1 MYYDVVYSRRKSIS
15 ISVSDNNK
23 ITVRCPN
30 GTRKSVIEELVLK
43 KANWI
48 NKVISQNEEK
58 LGRMKSIRNFE
69 SVLVWGESRRL
80 IIGAVSNEIDDFC
93 VSLKNIKSVGKLFIK
108 TYGNYFINKVKE
120 ISLKCEFKFAG
131 LQIRD
136 YKSRWACCTGDNN
149 LKFGYKLMMLPE
161 QLVDYVIIHELC
173 HTLHHNHS
181 KSFWMLVK
189 KFVPD
194 LKKLKSELNE
204 YNFIT
209 RLY

>member
-1 MYYDVVYSRRKSIS
+1 MFYDVVYGRRKSIS
-15 ISVSDNNK
+15 ISVSDSNE

-30 GTRKSVIEELVLK
+30 GTRKLVIEELVLK

-48 NKVISQNEEK
+48 NGVISQNEEK
-58 LGRMKSIRNFE
+58 LGRWKDIRNFE
-69 SVLVWGESRRL
+69 SVLVWGERRL
-80 IIGAVSNEIDDFC
+80 LAVGADSNEIDDTC
-93 VSLKNIKSVGKLFIK
+93 VKLKNIKSIGKLFIK
-108 TYGNYFINKVKE
+108 TYENYFLNKVKE
-120 ISLKCEFKFAG
+120 IALRCGFEFAG
-131 LQIRD
+131 LEIRD

-149 LKFGYKLMMLPE
+149 LKFSYKLMMLPE
-161 QLVDYVIIHELC
+161 RLAEYVIIHELC
-173 HTLHHNHS
+173 HTIYHNHS
-181 KSFWMLVK
+181 QSFWLLVK